1 MLQIQPSYT
10 VDLLNL
16 LNTLTGD
23 PFCVECHPE
32 DWDKFGK
39 GLSLK
44 LAQQQSRREH
54 RVLAGP
60 DG

>member
-44 LAQQQSRREH
+44 LAQQQ
-54 RVLAGP
+54 
-60 DG
+60 